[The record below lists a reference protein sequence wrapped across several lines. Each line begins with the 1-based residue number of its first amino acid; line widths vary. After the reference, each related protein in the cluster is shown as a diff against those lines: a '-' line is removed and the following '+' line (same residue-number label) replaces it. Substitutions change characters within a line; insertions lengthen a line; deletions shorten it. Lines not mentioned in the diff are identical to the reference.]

1 MLWHDS
7 LKDLFSSEVS
17 LDNLLKVDNA
27 VSHAAPSLS
36 SINYDNSDGDNDED
50 SICLLE
56 GVEPDSPSE
65 SQSLKHLGHFSFPI
79 TPRQRTLLLAGEP
92 FLISKKDSRN
102 RPTRCSSFD
111 DAMASQTST
120 PRRGRRRPARACSM
134 DDLKKWTEATP
145 ASSQINARMPV
156 RTIPDE
162 CQTGGDR
169 TIYATELLKPMRRLS
184 NGSLGWIQIAILS
197 YR

>member
-7 LKDLFSSEVS
+7 FKDLFSSEVS
-17 LDNLLKVDNA
+17 LDKLLKVDNA

-36 SINYDNSDGDNDED
+36 SINYDNSDGDDDDD

-56 GVEPDSPSE
+56 DVEPDSPPE

-92 FLISKKDSRN
+92 FEIPKKDGRS

-134 DDLKKWTEATP
+134 DDLRKWTEATP
-145 ASSQINARMPV
+145 VSSQINARMPV
-156 RTIPDE
+156 RRIPDE
-162 CQTGGDR
+162 CQTGGNR
-169 TIYATELLKPMRRLS
+169 TISATKLSQPRRRLS
-184 NGSLGWIQIAILS
+184 NGSLGWFRTAILS